1 MISWTTQNIQ
11 YLKYYN
17 KCTTKQQKGNEIL
30 TWGLHNYKEKQIKRD
45 EAMKADIHITK
56 YMRCDMAKRNQ
67 AVWSKPGD
75 ENEVW
80 EQDT

>member
-1 MISWTTQNIQ
+1 
-11 YLKYYN
+11 
-17 KCTTKQQKGNEIL
+17 
-30 TWGLHNYKEKQIKRD
+30 
-45 EAMKADIHITK
+45 MKADIHITK
-56 YMRCDMAKRNQ
+56 YMRCDMAKRNR